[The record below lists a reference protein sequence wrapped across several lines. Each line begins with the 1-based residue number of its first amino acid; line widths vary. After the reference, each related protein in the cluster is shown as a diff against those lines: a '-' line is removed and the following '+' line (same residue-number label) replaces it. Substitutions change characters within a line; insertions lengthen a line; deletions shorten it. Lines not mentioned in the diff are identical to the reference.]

1 MIAILYTILLLPL
14 LAFALP
20 SENLKDLSVMIS
32 KDIPYIETQ
41 EGNKKII
48 IKRIQDSSYKLT
60 DDFTKTSRP
69 CPPFCIQPTKVLEGV
84 QNIAELELLKFIQND
99 VKNKI
104 GLLIDARL
112 ANWYMVETIPS
123 AINLPFPLLQNADE
137 AFIKDTFKLFG
148 AVIAPNGAWD
158 FSHAKKLAIF
168 CNGVWCE
175 QSKNFVDALV
185 KHGYP
190 KELLYY
196 YRSGFQGWKLLG
208 LTTVIHEGDIE

>member
-1 MIAILYTILLLPL
+1 MKAILYTILLLPL
-14 LAFALP
+14 VVLALP
-20 SENLKDLSVMIS
+20 HEDMQDLSVKIT
-32 KDIPYIETQ
+32 KDIPFIQTQ
-41 EGNKKII
+41 EGNTQIL
-48 IKRIQDSSYKLT
+48 IKRIQDPAYKLT

-84 QNIAELELLKFIQND
+84 QNIAELELLAFIQTE
-99 VKNKI
+99 VKNGT

-112 ANWYMVETIPS
+112 SNWYSVETIPS
-123 AINLPFPLLQNADE
+123 AINLPFPLLQKADE
-137 AFIKDTFKLFG
+137 TFINETFTLFG
-148 AVIAPNGAWD
+148 GILDAKGKWD

-168 CNGVWCE
+168 CNGLWCK
-175 QSKNFVDALV
+175 QSKNFIHALV
-185 KHGYP
+185 KHKYP